1 MTVYKLACGDV
12 DGNIYR
18 DYWPNVEKIG
28 KYLGWG
34 NEFVSDIYVVDE
46 VVK

>member
-18 DYWPNVEKIG
+18 DHWASVEKVG
-28 KYLGWG
+28 DSGWL
-34 NEFVSDIYVVDE
+34 NCFVHDIYI
-46 VVK
+46 